1 MRGVWELGEEGIVN
15 TVGCCCWGAID
26 TATIEPDWP
35 DELCTLN
42 WPWRTDIC
50 WPCWNTT

>member
-1 MRGVWELGEEGIVN
+1 VRGVWELGDEGILN

-26 TATIEPDWP
+26 TATIDPPWP
-35 DELCTLN
+35 DELCTLS

-50 WPCWNTT
+50 